1 MNKTVK
7 KLLILIGVI
16 AVFVVFCML
25 LGLRDVETF
34 EDKYAGHDLTAD
46 AEGAV
51 REGTYTRYLNAHA
64 DAARPQAEVALDL
77 FSYTAEGGVEVYS
90 DYEGAAKSLFT
101 DTKSMV
107 TWEWKFPRRASTMWY
122 WIIWCL
128 SPGAWRRNEPFIS
141 MENCLLTT

>member
-16 AVFVVFCML
+16 AAFAVFCIL
-25 LGLRDVETF
+25 LSLRGVETF

-64 DAARPQAEVALDL
+64 DAPRPPDVGDIQ
-77 FSYTAEGGVEVYS
+77 
-90 DYEGAAKSLFT
+90 SLHLQCG
-101 DTKSMV
+101 
-107 TWEWKFPRRASTMWY
+107 RRRVG
-122 WIIWCL
+122 L
-128 SPGAWRRNEPFIS
+128 QR
-141 MENCLLTT
+141 L

>member
-16 AVFVVFCML
+16 AAFAVFCIL
-25 LGLRDVETF
+25 LSLRGVETF

-64 DAARPQAEVALDL
+64 DAPRPQAEVTLDL
-77 FSYTAEGGVEVYS
+77 FSYTAEGGVEVYN
-90 DYEGAAKSLFT
+90 DYEGVADRKS
-101 DTKSMV
+101 V
-107 TWEWKFPRRASTMWY
+107 V
-122 WIIWCL
+122 
-128 SPGAWRRNEPFIS
+128 
-141 MENCLLTT
+141 